1 MTCSHGHQASLICMQ
16 MHCMC
21 RYKSKALMAGA
32 ETQRQRLFID
42 LAKALWTPSDEK
54 KQEPSLGTFALCET
68 VRYSEGFIL
77 PSFHVEGVG
86 ELRLPL
92 CTEDSAKLR
101 SVCEQAPFGKG
112 SATLVDT
119 RVRRCW
125 QVDASKITFPGVPE
139 FLSKTVQGLATKA
152 VASMGL
158 VGDAAQLEAH
168 LYKLLFYEPGGHFS
182 VHRDTEKEKG
192 MFATLILQLPTDE
205 GYTGG
210 KLVVKHHNETKKF
223 DAHMVSTL
231 GFCYTVFFAD
241 CLHELEKIETGT
253 RLCLAFNLVKRDCSL
268 DPRHMEYISK
278 RVGKVEMAFQ
288 PWMEEASQ
296 RKIDVFGAKMA
307 IPLQHKYTEENL
319 SFSGLKGED
328 SLVAELL
335 KESRDRN
342 GEKWLAVH
350 LCLVTKYT
358 LDEDEGSYTQETLEY
373 KNWTQLD
380 DGPPFEAIEKLGVDM
395 EKETI
400 IDPFNTEPDE
410 EEYEGHRGNAGA
422 RLEQWYHRAMLVVW
436 PKLLSM
442 AVTCQAGVSG
452 VLDQLE
458 SDVET
463 GHLSFKDGLHQIVS
477 YCENHAPI
485 AWQVQK
491 DAKAWDDDIQVYKP
505 KEDPVTPRLLNLCIR
520 ASVLEDAMR
529 ILQLLAK
536 SICYKTSNSR
546 RREASFK
553 VGLRNVEVA
562 NAVSSAIQVFGWDSL
577 SPLIISLVKECAL
590 TQGESCAQLAKQLIS
605 IEIEDAGVIVAET
618 TFKVFESLITDLE
631 SHKMP
636 EFSWHQPE
644 AKLPG
649 YPEIESF
656 LRGPLEK
663 YVHKGGGGLPAMR
676 AFGEKHFCKWTDRSA
691 TYGYSAIGTP
701 DGKGQGAFCVIQKTR
716 RVYERKVDHW
726 RKEQER
732 LNGLKLELEKLR
744 SLVPR
749 TNPVNPTS
757 FFTAS
762 VSGERKRGRDD
773 AEVTTNTEKRPRSS
787 PLEVIDLDLCL

>member
-1 MTCSHGHQASLICMQ
+1 MTCFHEHQASLICMY

-21 RYKSKALMAGA
+21 RYKSKAPMEGV
-32 ETQRQRLFID
+32 ETQRQQLFID
-42 LAKALWTPSDEK
+42 LAKALWIPSDEK
-54 KQEPSLGTFALCET
+54 KQKPSLGTFALCET
-68 VRYSEGFIL
+68 VKYSDGFIL

-92 CTEDSAKLR
+92 CAEDSAKLR

-125 QVDASKITFPGVPE
+125 QVDASKISFPGVPE
-139 FLSKTVQGLATKA
+139 FLSKTVQGLVTKA

-158 VGDAAQLEAH
+158 VGDSAQLEAH

-241 CLHELEKIETGT
+241 CLHELEEIETGT

-268 DPRHMEYISK
+268 DPRHMEYISN
-278 RVGKVEMAFQ
+278 RVGKVETAFQ
-288 PWMEEASQ
+288 LWMEEASQ

-307 IPLQHKYTEENL
+307 IPLQHKYTEGNL

-328 SLVAELL
+328 SVVAELL
-335 KESRDRN
+335 KECRDQN
-342 GEKWLAVH
+342 GEKWLSVH
-350 LCLVTKYT
+350 FCLVTKYL
-358 LDEDEGSYTQETLEY
+358 LDEGDECYTEETLEF

-380 DGPPFEAIEKLGVDM
+380 DSPPFEAIEKLSVDM

-400 IDPFNTEPDE
+400 IDPFNDEPDD
-410 EEYEGHRGNAGA
+410 EEYAGA
-422 RLEQWYHRAMLVVW
+422 RVEQWYHRAMLVVW

-442 AVTCQAGVSG
+442 AVACEAGVSG
-452 VLDQLE
+452 ALDQLE

-463 GHLSFKDGLHQIVS
+463 GHPSFKDGLHQIVS
-477 YCENHAPI
+477 YCENHAPQ
-485 AWQVQK
+485 AWHDV
-491 DAKAWDDDIQVYKP
+491 QVYKP
-505 KEDPVTPRLLNLCIR
+505 IQDPVTPRLLNLCIKS
-520 ASVLEDAMR
+520 SVLEDAMR

-536 SICYKTSNSR
+536 TVCYETSGSLR
-546 RREASFK
+546 HEASFK
-553 VGLRNVEVA
+553 VGLRNFEVA
-562 NAVSSAIQVFGWDSL
+562 NVVSSAIQVFGWDSL
-577 SPLIISLVKECAL
+577 SPLITSLVKECAL
-590 TQGESCAQLAKQLIS
+590 TQGEPCAQLAKQLIS
-605 IEIEDAGVIVAET
+605 IGIEDAGVIVAET

-636 EFSWHQPE
+636 EFSWHQPK

-649 YPEIESF
+649 YPGIESF

-663 YVHKGGGGLPAMR
+663 YVYKGGGGLPAMR
-676 AFGEKHFCKWTDRSA
+676 AFGEKHFCQWRDRSIN
-691 TYGYSAIGTP
+691 YGYSAIGTP
-701 DGKGQGAFCVIQKTR
+701 DGRGQGAFCVIQKTR
-716 RVYERKVDHW
+716 RVYERRVDIW
-726 RKEQER
+726 RVEQAR
-732 LNGLKLELEKLR
+732 LNRLKLELEKLR

-757 FFTAS
+757 FFSAS
-762 VSGERKRGRDD
+762 ASGERKRGREDV
-773 AEVTTNTEKRPRSS
+773 EVTTNTEKRPRSS
-787 PLEVIDLDLCL
+787 S